1 MVGAKKPTVRSL
13 SEEVDKLKEQMK
25 DYISLKKKV
34 SQLQTK
40 LYSLESAKNFEK
52 EVNVLNPLK
61 CKTCEKTFD

>member
-1 MVGAKKPTVRSL
+1 MVGAQKPTVRSL

-52 EVNVLNPLK
+52 EIDIHKAV
-61 CKTCEKTFD
+61 